1 MKNIFKYIV
10 ILAAGALAFQACDKW
25 TDAEPVEVVYK
36 DLKSK
41 NPQLWAK
48 YMESIRNYHNTDHQV
63 LIAKFDNKATTPEG
77 RGEHINCLPDSVD
90 YVILN
95 NADNLND
102 VIASEMQELLTEK
115 YIPTLMNIDLVA
127 MIKEYNSMLADEAES
142 KDPESEDETL
152 GVDTPERFVSWIG
165 IRVKTELE
173 IADKYNYSGINVI
186 FSGKN
191 PASMTDAQKEE
202 AIIRQQG
209 MFSGINDWISA
220 HQKAIVLFEGSP
232 RNVLVETAALTSSKY
247 IIIAAESAGNEAS
260 LSYAINN
267 VLDDFVPS
275 DRFVI
280 GVTAVDI
287 TDPTNTNGSFGSKS
301 AIVGA
306 AEWNAQPTA
315 KYGKKG
321 VCVNHAQFDYYD
333 ITNVYSQINKAI
345 SIMNP
350 SPVK

>member
-25 TDAEPVEVVYK
+25 TDAEPVKVVYK
-36 DLKSK
+36 DLESK
-41 NPQLWAK
+41 NPELWAK
-48 YMESIRNYHNTDHQV
+48 YMESIRQYHATDHQV
-63 LIAKFDNKATTPEG
+63 LIAKFDNKSTTPEG

-95 NADNLND
+95 NADKLND
-102 VIASEMQELLTEK
+102 VIAAEMQELLTEK
-115 YIPTLMNIDLVA
+115 NIPTLMNVNFVA
-127 MIKEYNSMLADEAES
+127 MIKEYNNMLADEAES
-142 KDPESEDETL
+142 KPEGSEDETL
-152 GVDTPERFVSWIG
+152 GVDTPERFASWIEA
-165 IRVKTELE
+165 RVKAELE
-173 IADKYNYSGINVI
+173 IADKYNYGGINVI
-186 FSGKN
+186 FGGKN
-191 PASMTDAQKEE
+191 PAAMTDAQKED
-202 AIIRQQG
+202 AQLRQQS
-209 MFSGINDWISA
+209 MFSGIDSWIAA
-220 HQKAIVLFEGSP
+220 HQKAVVFFEGSP
-232 RNVLVETAALTSSKY
+232 RNVLVETAALKSAKF
-247 IIIAAESAGNEAS
+247 IIVTAEDAGNESS
-260 LSYAINN
+260 LSYAINQ
-267 VLDDFVPS
+267 VLGDFVPS

-287 TDPTNTNGSFGSKS
+287 TDPTNTAGSFGSKS